1 MKKVDFSTVNC
12 QNSPGKSK
20 IRTFCWLY
28 FYFCLSKT
36 RNNAKF
42 GIFYQSENER
52 FLSEI
57 APLPPVKQP
66 KIYQNPIELA
76 LKYRQ
81 MMKDHNL
88 NQSRL
93 AEKLNISRVRV
104 TQILNL
110 LKIDPWISKQINQK
124 NLQIPERQLRPLA
137 SENRTVQKGKFKE
150 LLKV

>member
-1 MKKVDFSTVNC
+1 MA
-12 QNSPGKSK
+12 G
-20 IRTFCWLY
+20 
-28 FYFCLSKT
+28 SKT

-81 MMKDHNL
+81 IMKDQNL

-93 AEKLNISRVRV
+93 AQKLNISRVQV

-110 LKIDPWISKQINQK
+110 LKLDPWISKQISQK
-124 NLQIPERQLRPLA
+124 GLEIPERQLRLLT
-137 SENRTVQKGKFKE
+137 NLGKNTQRKRFKE
-150 LLKV
+150 L